1 MTSVS
6 PPINAFHQL
15 NNAELPLQKQSETN
29 NFIQY
34 LPDEVGEG
42 HTLIVPLHEDFS
54 FIDTNY
60 LLNKNLAIISKIDDQ
75 EPRLVVTIALKGQSS
90 FMGYQNQTIFF
101 KEGYTTIT
109 IFNSSYGE
117 RQYQANKQIRQLRFS
132 VKKSWIDKQ
141 LGAKRSAEIFAN
153 DGMHLLSHRPITM
166 QGLIAARQL
175 VEADQKQTL
184 QHLFIQGHAMTLLA
198 AELAALLQV
207 DSQCLGG
214 FTKKDKVIAQTAV
227 DVDPPTNRV
236 LFGDLDLEY
245 NPLLEDTLTGRSG
258 WVIMNNIGFRISGFD
273 LFDVTSTLTD
283 NNWLLTGA
291 LGLGQGFDHL
301 GGITDSRVGTFN
313 FQTTVVPLPTS
324 IWLFVSGLMGL
335 SATHFRIRRNSLK
348 LKSDL

>member
-1 MTSVS
+1 MASVS

-42 HTLIVPLHEDFS
+42 YTLIVPLHEDFS

-141 LGAKRSAEIFAN
+141 LGAKRSAEIFSN

-207 DSQCLGG
+207 DSQCLDR
-214 FTKKDKVIAQTAV
+214 FTKKDKVIAQTAR
-227 DVDPPTNRV
+227 DILYSEYQYPPSV
-236 LFGDLDLEY
+236 AELA
-245 NPLLEDTLTGRSG
+245 
-258 WVIMNNIGFRISGFD
+258 M
-273 LFDVTSTLTD
+273 
-283 NNWLLTGA
+283 
-291 LGLGQGFDHL
+291 
-301 GGITDSRVGTFN
+301 RVGTNQF
-313 FQTTVVPLPTS
+313 
-324 IWLFVSGLMGL
+324 
-335 SATHFRIRRNSLK
+335 K
-348 LKSDL
+348 LKKLFCI

>member
-1 MTSVS
+1 MASVS

-42 HTLIVPLHEDFS
+42 YTLIVPLHEDFS

-141 LGAKRSAEIFAN
+141 LGAKRSAEIFSN

-207 DSQCLGG
+207 DSQCLDR
-214 FTKKDKVIAQTAV
+214 FTKKDKVIAQTAR
-227 DVDPPTNRV
+227 DILYSEYKYPPSVAELAMQVGTNQFKLKK
-236 LFGDLDLEY
+236 LFHHFYSNTPYGLLAEFRMRLAY
-245 NPLLEDTLTGRSG
+245 QLLETKQYPVNVVADKVGFAHASNFTLAFVKHFGVSPK
-258 WVIMNNIGFRISGFD
+258 
-273 LFDVTSTLTD
+273 
-283 NNWLLTGA
+283 A
-291 LGLGQGFDHL
+291 
-301 GGITDSRVGTFN
+301 VG
-313 FQTTVVPLPTS
+313 
-324 IWLFVSGLMGL
+324 
-335 SATHFRIRRNSLK
+335 K
-348 LKSDL
+348 